1 LFLENLEEVAVSHP
15 LEPIVALQKKD
26 RRLIKIMREIRD
38 IPKRKSDIEAQ
49 LSSSKQK
56 LETALDS
63 KKHTEVTLK
72 ELELEVE
79 ACKEKISKYKIQ
91 QMEAKTND
99 QYRAFVKEIGVV
111 EAEIKELEEKEIR
124 LMESLEQ
131 GNEIMSECEERLSRE
146 KAGIADELAELDA
159 REAELS
165 EQLESLKADRARAA
179 ELCDKTLLQKYSRI
193 LNNKRDFAVV
203 MVESGGHC
211 GGCHMKLPPQVVND
225 ARNPTKLVGCNFCGR
240 IVYNPAP

>member
-1 LFLENLEEVAVSHP
+1 MSHP

-26 RRLIKIMREIRD
+26 RRLIKIMREVRD
-38 IPKRKSDIEAQ
+38 IPQRKNDIEAQ
-49 LSSSKQK
+49 LSGSKQK

-63 KKHTEVTLK
+63 KKHTEATLK
-72 ELELEVE
+72 EVELEVE
-79 ACKEKISKYKIQ
+79 VCKEKVTKYKTQ
-91 QMEAKTND
+91 QMDAKTND

-111 EAEIKELEEKEIR
+111 EAEIKELEEKEIQ
-124 LMESLEQ
+124 LMEALEQ
-131 GNEIMSECEERLSRE
+131 GKAIVEECEAKLSGE
-146 KAGIADELAELDA
+146 QEGIADELAELDA
-159 REAELS
+159 RAAELE
-165 EQLESLKADRARAA
+165 EQAERMKADRTRVA
-179 ELCDKTLLQKYSRI
+179 EGCDKALLQKYTRI

-203 MVESGGHC
+203 MIESGGHC